1 MKKVMLGILVIIPI
15 IIMLIVGLVTSFVS
29 VAAVIG
35 VESVDIEEDV
45 ARIYYSDIPISEDG
59 KRVVDLDDYLTVV
72 VLPER
77 ATNKTVEWRIRGE
90 VETSDPSVVGAEL
103 VDVDHKPVTISTE
116 GLVEITGYCTFR
128 VSVEAEGFSD
138 DAIVE
143 VTDTYVQSVRLEG
156 QTQLKT
162 GEKARFTP
170 VYTPANSTVTQGEWS
185 VCALDGNDEPTDRE
199 DSSVITVDANGVVTA
214 VGVGSAAL
222 KMQVMRND
230 TGEWVEGYAIVTVT
244 AGASLYGNTVY
255 TAERSVDL
263 AAVGVYDATAAEGGS
278 ITEGVLVIDEGAGSA
293 KVSSPLGD
301 VTFVMCGADEFVIT
315 NAYYY
320 DHAESGYTL
329 GIGEIPLVLKA
340 EPKANVGAASDSVAV
355 TWSSD
360 NEAIA
365 TVDENGV
372 VTAVSQG
379 ETVIRATYGEEEQ
392 SLTLRVVEK
401 IALFRLSLDDS
412 SLERGLA
419 RETLFAAY
427 RFDPNIDK
435 AGIYESG
442 TDHFVPNVLE
452 VTVALPVPPT
462 DEEDKAIF
470 YEAFTFTSDHPDIV
484 TFDGNVLSFVP
495 EKVTEPTEVTI
506 TVSPLYP
513 RYTTV
518 LPQTLTI
525 TVIPA
530 VEVNDIDEFATAARA
545 TQTFTRQYNASSN
558 SHEIID
564 REKAFEG
571 DIVLGSDIAYC
582 AEDGTP
588 LLKAYDPYS
597 DAYRYNTYEVVMCSS
612 LYGNGHRITANRA
625 FMNAHT
631 NPLIIVRKDGAVI
644 SNVTISPNN
653 DVGDEIKAASEAQ
666 GLKGYCIHIRNENV
680 RTDYVNDQLSEVR
693 IEYSYIQNSSA
704 GIGVHGVDLTVDGCI
719 IRNMGGTG
727 IYVPTNLDNNGNVKY
742 SVLRLNNVVM
752 SNLIGTGASFD
763 FNNFSRGD
771 KREKALEAVEKG
783 WYSTVYQT
791 GFVDIY
797 NWQEISALNL
807 IDKETID
814 PGLHQIVDV
823 AVMVLSDELSA
834 GGFGQVVKNYNGVQ
848 YVHFGFISMGF
859 FEESFLKPNGEYFE
873 DGGRMLELS
882 TADVGG
888 FSTLLEYPIRVW
900 CYRSSESDIFPGAT
914 YTVNSGLIDRLHGI
928 D

>member
-1 MKKVMLGILVIIPI
+1 MKKVMLGILVLIPI

-35 VESVDIEEDV
+35 VESVEIEEDV

-103 VDVDHKPVTISTE
+103 VDVDHEPVTISTE

-185 VCALDGNDEPTDRE
+185 VCALDGNGEPTDRE

-244 AGASLYGNTVY
+244 AGASLYGDTVY
-255 TAERSVDL
+255 TAERRVDL
-263 AAVGVYDATAAEGGS
+263 AAVGVYEYDATATEGGS

-379 ETVIRATYGEEEQ
+379 ETVIRATYGEKEQ
-392 SLTLRVVEK
+392 ILTLRVVEK
-401 IALFRLSLDDS
+401 IALFRLSLDNS

-597 DAYRYNTYEVVMCSS
+597 DAYRYNTY
-612 LYGNGHRITANRA
+612 
-625 FMNAHT
+625 
-631 NPLIIVRKDGAVI
+631 GAVI

-653 DVGDEIKAASEAQ
+653 DVGDEIKAASEAS
-666 GLKGYCIHIRNENV
+666 GLKGYCIHIKNENV
-680 RTDYVNDQLSEVR
+680 HTNYFNDQLSEAR
-693 IEYSYIQNSSA
+693 IEYSYIQNSST
-704 GIGVHGVDLTVDGCI
+704 GIGTHGVDLTVDGCI

-727 IYVPTNLDNNGNVKY
+727 IYVPTNLDDNGNVKY

-752 SNLIGTGASFD
+752 SNLIGTGASFDFNNFSRTGASFD

-814 PGLHQIVDV
+814 PGLHKIVDV

-834 GGFGQVVKNYNGVQ
+834 GGFDHVVKNYNGVQ
-848 YVHFGFISMGF
+848 YVHFGFLSMGF

-873 DGGRMLELS
+873 DGGRLLELS
-882 TADVGG
+882 TADVSG
-888 FSTLLEYPIRVW
+888 FDTLLEYPIRVW

>member
-170 VYTPANSTVTQGEWS
+170 VYTPANSTVTQGKWS
-185 VCALDGNDEPTDRE
+185 VCALDGSGEPTDRE

-255 TAERSVDL
+255 TAERRVDL

-293 KVSSPLGD
+293 KVGD

-340 EPKANVGAASDSVAV
+340 EPKANVGAASDSVDV

-360 NEAIA
+360 NEQVA
-365 TVDENGV
+365 TVDG
-372 VTAVSQG
+372 
-379 ETVIRATYGEEEQ
+379 
-392 SLTLRVVEK
+392 
-401 IALFRLSLDDS
+401 
-412 SLERGLA
+412 
-419 RETLFAAY
+419 
-427 RFDPNIDK
+427 
-435 AGIYESG
+435 
-442 TDHFVPNVLE
+442 
-452 VTVALPVPPT
+452 
-462 DEEDKAIF
+462 
-470 YEAFTFTSDHPDIV
+470 
-484 TFDGNVLSFVP
+484 
-495 EKVTEPTEVTI
+495 
-506 TVSPLYP
+506 
-513 RYTTV
+513 
-518 LPQTLTI
+518 
-525 TVIPA
+525 
-530 VEVNDIDEFATAARA
+530 
-545 TQTFTRQYNASSN
+545 
-558 SHEIID
+558 
-564 REKAFEG
+564 
-571 DIVLGSDIAYC
+571 
-582 AEDGTP
+582 DGT
-588 LLKAYDPYS
+588 
-597 DAYRYNTYEVVMCSS
+597 
-612 LYGNGHRITANRA
+612 
-625 FMNAHT
+625 
-631 NPLIIVRKDGAVI
+631 VR
-644 SNVTISPNN
+644 
-653 DVGDEIKAASEAQ
+653 
-666 GLKGYCIHIRNENV
+666 L
-680 RTDYVNDQLSEVR
+680 
-693 IEYSYIQNSSA
+693 
-704 GIGVHGVDLTVDGCI
+704 
-719 IRNMGGTG
+719 
-727 IYVPTNLDNNGNVKY
+727 
-742 SVLRLNNVVM
+742 
-752 SNLIGTGASFD
+752 
-763 FNNFSRGD
+763 
-771 KREKALEAVEKG
+771 
-783 WYSTVYQT
+783 
-791 GFVDIY
+791 
-797 NWQEISALNL
+797 
-807 IDKETID
+807 
-814 PGLHQIVDV
+814 
-823 AVMVLSDELSA
+823 
-834 GGFGQVVKNYNGVQ
+834 
-848 YVHFGFISMGF
+848 
-859 FEESFLKPNGEYFE
+859 
-873 DGGRMLELS
+873 
-882 TADVGG
+882 
-888 FSTLLEYPIRVW
+888 
-900 CYRSSESDIFPGAT
+900 
-914 YTVNSGLIDRLHGI
+914 
-928 D
+928 

>member
-1 MKKVMLGILVIIPI
+1 M
-15 IIMLIVGLVTSFVS
+15 
-29 VAAVIG
+29 
-35 VESVDIEEDV
+35 
-45 ARIYYSDIPISEDG
+45 
-59 KRVVDLDDYLTVV
+59 VDLDDYLTVV

-185 VCALDGNDEPTDRE
+185 VCALDGSGEPTDRE

-222 KMQVMRND
+222 KMRVMRND

-263 AAVGVYDATAAEGGS
+263 AAVGVYAATAAEGGS

-315 NAYYY
+315 NASYY

-340 EPKANVGAASDSVAV
+340 EPKANVGAASDSVDV
-355 TWSSD
+355 MWSSD

-365 TVDENGV
+365 RVDENGV

-435 AGIYESG
+435 TGIYESG

-470 YEAFTFTSDHPDIV
+470 YEAFTFTSDHSDIV

-518 LPQTLTI
+518 LPQTITI

-597 DAYRYNTYEVVMCSS
+597 DAYRYNTYEVVMCSN

-653 DVGDEIKAASEAQ
+653 DVGDEIKAASEAS

-704 GIGVHGVDLTVDGCI
+704 GIGAHGVDLTVDGCI

-797 NWQEISALNL
+797 NWQAEDSIYLLPPDALESIGLGAVKDIVIATLRDVLVSEPNL
-807 IDKETID
+807 EGFRREMN
-814 PGLHQIVDV
+814 GLAYMH
-823 AVMVLSDELSA
+823 L
-834 GGFGQVVKNYNGVQ
+834 
-848 YVHFGFISMGF
+848 GFISIGLGYPSYAMCGYLPDGRLVEADGRISGTDEYVDRDSDEVSWNTSLEDKRF
-859 FEESFLKPNGEYFE
+859 KSFSSDWISDLSILGDVLK
-873 DGGRMLELS
+873 
-882 TADVGG
+882 
-888 FSTLLEYPIRVW
+888 YPVYVW
-900 CYRSSESDIFPGAT
+900 GYDDDTTDLIPGSS
-914 YTVNSGLIDRLHGI
+914 YTVNNRLIDRLHGEGA
-928 D
+928 